1 MYNGLVEENNEIILP
16 MILKMYCQA
25 PLANTPNVINN

>member
-1 MYNGLVEENNEIILP
+1 MYNDVVKENDEIILP
-16 MILKMYCQA
+16 MILKMYCQI

>member
-1 MYNGLVEENNEIILP
+1 MYNDVVKENDEIILP
-16 MILKMYCQA
+16 MILKTYCLL